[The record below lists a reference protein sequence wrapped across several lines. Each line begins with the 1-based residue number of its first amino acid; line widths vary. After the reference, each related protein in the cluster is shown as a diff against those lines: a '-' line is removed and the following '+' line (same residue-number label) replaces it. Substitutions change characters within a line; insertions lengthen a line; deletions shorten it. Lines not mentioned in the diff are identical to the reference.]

1 MARDEQITVKL
12 VKDDA
17 SFKAMKDEADK
28 LKNSF
33 GSIKVGDVKGYA
45 ALAKAE
51 KDLATAALNRAKADK
66 ISADSAIQKEK
77 ADRAAAQAAIAR
89 LKQEQQQAKTDLANA
104 KTKTQLAKT
113 ETELARAQEKRAKAN
128 AAASNAEIKATTS
141 VINLQARLQKE
152 YDKTSAA
159 KKKAEAADKKEAF
172 KGYLER
178 AKDAEKLANALAKM
192 GTEIGKV
199 NTSQAKSYSSM
210 SNYIRQI
217 DGLENATVKATGAI
231 RNAAGTFQT
240 YQVSTANAD
249 GTTQKFR
256 IAVDEATGQVYQLD
270 QGLVMTS
277 NGANSFASS
286 ISKAGKQLTSTL
298 KTLVGFYGVA
308 QSLRY
313 AFREMKSMSDE
324 MIVYQKITKAT
335 AEEMDRLRASSYDV
349 AKKYG
354 QTPTDFLSAAQEMAR
369 AGYKD
374 QSAAM
379 AELAIKT
386 KLVGDITAD
395 QASKFLLAV
404 DAGYKYGGSIEK
416 LSMVLDQANEIG
428 NNYATSID
436 KISEGMTLVASL
448 GAQANVSIEELMA
461 ALGTMTAATQRSG
474 SEMAR
479 ALRFIMLGVLG
490 DTTTEVEEGITVTAE
505 EVDSLTTALQ
515 HYAPAVVDAA
525 KASGKLINPMEAIG
539 ALAKAYK
546 EGLLGGEEDLFKI
559 AKELAGQRYY
569 NAFAAL
575 IANWDNMYEEMLEK
589 EKNAAG
595 SANNEI
601 EVLVQGWTQKLNK
614 LKAQWISMV
623 DASINEGVI
632 KWLIDAG
639 EKTLEWAGSL
649 GNLALM
655 IGGVTTAIKVLST
668 AMQRYNYLNGLA
680 QITGGTKVSYLS
692 QIGTAGKI
700 GIGIG
705 VAGALTGVA
714 LSFINSIKQAKEEAI
729 QAAVKAAQEQLGK
742 TEQEID
748 KYRSLFEI
756 SEKYK
761 KIYSDGIVTDEEKS
775 QLVSMQ
781 EQLNTLLGDQAKAID
796 LVNGKY
802 GDMQKAIDDALV
814 SQQNL
819 TKESLNRAL
828 AETYVAFAGIDLVPG
843 LHGSFGGNYSDTSFY
858 VRQQDKSPIP
868 FRNIENFNK
877 YFSYRKGG
885 NKGYQY
891 ANLTLTKP
899 DTIAGMLEMYQVV
912 LDMLDELDSI
922 DGYAEKYTD
931 NYQAILSLKT
941 QFDNAGLAVAYQ
953 LYKAWEETQTKT
965 EESTETTEDGADAS
979 KKAADAMDAEA
990 KSATKLAQAISNATN
1005 AKDKFDK
1012 AMESTKADAM
1022 NGYASAYS
1030 TLDTEIKEGRVNS
1043 TAFYAA
1049 ARMILGD
1056 ELFNLTGGT
1065 SMNVMS
1071 ALRNRGASGSIL
1083 EALDILNATYKDKNG
1098 NVVQGLG
1105 VYELLSKTKGIDQSQ
1120 LVTADGK
1127 LRIPDFTEA
1136 ELKEISKQWGGIA
1149 PDMLKAWFNALD
1161 QYDILGSMTED
1172 VKSAM
1177 EQKETSAADS
1187 LDAVATNGEAAAE
1200 ALDAVAEAA
1209 GKAAEGGAGET
1220 SAERI
1225 SRIFGG
1231 MTDQEFVDWYRAFDN
1246 DIRTKAKTHADVMSE
1261 YGLSVE
1267 DFQPLF
1273 NMFYEAE
1280 QRLKEAAGSANK
1292 QSNGATTYAVYDD
1305 DEEDVSFEDGI
1316 IPIKADTSEAEKNVK
1331 EFISEIPSEVPVAI
1345 RTYTTGSAVTRSD
1358 YTHTSGG
1365 NAVTSWLG
1373 GLFSPLHMY
1382 ASGTQGHPGGPAL
1395 LNDGNGPELVVDR
1408 GRAFIAGGGRPTVM
1422 NLHRGAKVFSA
1433 GKTSA
1438 LLGRSSIPAYAE
1450 GTPNSE
1456 SASGGVAGFIAGIL
1470 DMMGYTR
1477 EKPEGSNT
1485 GSTSSSGGN
1494 SGPKVDK
1501 ESYTKLQTL
1510 MNYILN
1516 RLNTALEEQTAIID
1530 KQIAALQKEREIQ
1543 EEQDKLEELQK
1554 NLSDAMNERTV
1565 RYLGDDGKWHWMADA
1580 NKVQKAQ
1587 EELDKYKEELEYN
1600 AKIDALEQQKTDL
1613 QDQLSE
1619 ITKVWQEIQDAVE
1632 TPTGDINELLAA
1644 VLKNGTA
1651 PQKKAAEYIQNL
1663 LIGKLL
1669 NGGIYS
1675 GNYDEALTAI
1685 QAANNGSPFMPTE
1698 LSYTLASL
1706 IAQTGAHESV
1716 GDVTESL
1723 MQTANGVAVG
1733 GTSSRNVY
1741 GSPQTF
1747 YNYYI
1752 NGLELGSDQ
1761 ANRPLSDI
1769 LQDLTVYTN
1778 ATVH

>member
-1 MARDEQITVKL
+1 MPREEQISVKL
-12 VKDDA
+12 VKSGDYQGMYQ
-17 SFKAMKDEADK
+17 KLQMEAEA
-28 LKNSF
+28 LKKSF
-33 GSIKVGDVKGYA
+33 GSIQIGNISKSLKEQASA
-45 ALAKAE
+45 A
-51 KDLATAALNRAKADK
+51 
-66 ISADSAIQKEK
+66 KE
-77 ADRAAAQAAIAR
+77 A
-89 LKQEQQQAKTDLANA
+89 
-104 KTKTQLAKT
+104 
-113 ETELARAQEKRAKAN
+113 ARAVTEQAKAN
-128 AAASNAEIKATTS
+128 KEAANSEIAKQKAQQASIDTTTKQIKA
-141 VINLQARLQKE
+141 QKE
-152 YDKTSAA
+152 AANAVAAEQKAAKNTIQTKSAA
-159 KKKAEAADKKEAF
+159 LRLAQKEAAV
-172 KGYLER
+172 LEKSAR
-178 AKDAEKLANALAKM
+178 VYRQLGD
-192 GTEIGKV
+192 EIGKV
-199 NTSQAKSYSSM
+199 NRTQAKSYTDM
-210 SNYIRQI
+210 SNYIRQLS
-217 DGLENATVKATGAI
+217 GFENATVKATGVI
-231 RNAAGTFQT
+231 RNSAGTFQT
-240 YQVSTANAD
+240 YTASIQNAD
-249 GTTQKFR
+249 GTMQQFKFS
-256 IAVDEATGQVYQLD
+256 VNDTDGQVYKLD
-270 QGLVMTS
+270 QGLRMAS
-277 NGANSFASS
+277 GGAESFTSS
-286 ISKAGKQLTSTL
+286 ISRAGKQLTSTL

-313 AFREMKSMSDE
+313 AFKEMKSMSDE

-335 AEEMDRLRASSYDV
+335 ADEMDRLRASSYDV

-428 NNYATSID
+428 NNWATSID

-505 EVDSLTTALQ
+505 EVDSLATALQ

-575 IANWDNMYEEMLEK
+575 IANWDDMYLEMLDK
-589 EKNAAG
+589 EREAAG
-595 SANNEI
+595 SADAEI
-601 EVLVQGWTQKLNK
+601 NVLMGGWTQKLNV
-614 LKAQWISMV
+614 LKTTWTELVNKSVQ
-623 DASINEGVI
+623 EGFI
-632 KWLIDAG
+632 KDLIDGA
-639 EKTLEWAGSL
+639 TAALEFS
-649 GNLALM
+649 GNLTNL
-655 IGGVTTAIKVLST
+655 GLTAIGTVTAFKALST
-668 AMQRYNYLNGLA
+668 AIQRYT
-680 QITGGTKVSYLS
+680 QINAAAKALGGTGISFGSAL
-692 QIGTAGKI
+692 GTAGKWGLGL
-700 GIGIG
+700 GI
-705 VAGALTGVA
+705 AGALAGVA
-714 LSFINSIKQAKEEAI
+714 LSVISSIKQAKEEAI
-729 QAAVKAAQEQLGK
+729 QAAMKAAQEQLGK

-781 EQLNTLLGDQAKAID
+781 EQLNTLLGKQAEAID

-802 GDMQKAIDDALV
+802 EDMKTAIDNAV
-814 SQQNL
+814 ISQLELTEAEINAAKSKTFTAYNGIAKSTSVTLPYDYYTSYLQNIPGF
-819 TKESLNRAL
+819 N
-828 AETYVAFAGIDLVPG
+828 TYVSDLPYDPVN
-843 LHGSFGGNYSDTSFY
+843 GNFVFTRPDSYSGM
-858 VRQQDKSPIP
+858 I
-868 FRNIENFNK
+868 
-877 YFSYRKGG
+877 
-885 NKGYQY
+885 QY
-891 ANLTLTKP
+891 AKLISEMMEILNSKGIYGGLEAGQYNAIQGIYTSLQEAGVYTLIEMI
-899 DTIAGMLEMYQVV
+899 DAYNEYIA
-912 LDMLDELDSI
+912 
-922 DGYAEKYTD
+922 AR
-931 NYQAILSLKT
+931 
-941 QFDNAGLAVAYQ
+941 
-953 LYKAWEETQTKT
+953 EEAAK
-965 EESTETTEDGADAS
+965 TTEDGADAS
-979 KKAADAMDAEA
+979 KKSADAMDAEA
-990 KSATKLAQAISNATN
+990 KAATKLAQAIHDATN
-1005 AKDKFDK
+1005 AKEKFDE
-1012 AMESTKADAM
+1012 AMKSTKADAM
-1022 NGYASAYS
+1022 NSYASAYS

-1049 ARMILGD
+1049 ARMLLG
-1056 ELFNLTGGT
+1056 EEAFKATGGT
-1065 SMNVMS
+1065 SQGVMQ
-1071 ALRNRGASGSIL
+1071 ALQSRGASGSL
-1083 EALDILNATYKDKNG
+1083 LDAWEILNKTFVDKAG
-1098 NVVQGLG
+1098 NEIQGYGL
-1105 VYELLSKTKGIDQSQ
+1105 YSLLTQTKGIDQSKLLTDKGEVKIQ
-1120 LVTADGK
+1120 LTAEDW
-1127 LRIPDFTEA
+1127 A
-1136 ELKEISKQWGGIA
+1136 NVSKQWGGIDLA
-1149 PDMLKAWFNALD
+1149 TLMYYANALD
-1161 QYDILGSMTED
+1161 QYDRTGAATED
-1172 VKSAM
+1172 VQKALGEKEESAAGSLDTLT
-1177 EQKETSAADS
+1177 TSADAAAAALDS
-1187 LDAVATNGEAAAE
+1187 VAKAANDDSGEGGPEGEGGTAAAE
-1200 ALDAVAEAA
+1200 QVAEEIKSGYAAAAEQAAEEIKSDYATAAEQVAEEIKSDYATASEQVAAEIKGYYAAASEQAAAEIKEYYAAAVEQAVAEIKGYYAA
-1209 GKAAEGGAGET
+1209 AYEKAGVSATEQDDAE
-1220 SAERI
+1220 
-1225 SRIFGG
+1225 
-1231 MTDQEFVDWYRAFDN
+1231 
-1246 DIRTKAKTHADVMSE
+1246 
-1261 YGLSVE
+1261 
-1267 DFQPLF
+1267 
-1273 NMFYEAE
+1273 
-1280 QRLKEAAGSANK
+1280 
-1292 QSNGATTYAVYDD
+1292 
-1305 DEEDVSFEDGI
+1305 
-1316 IPIKADTSEAEKNVK
+1316 IKIEADTEEAEKGVK
-1331 EFISEIPSEVPVAI
+1331 DFLGKIPSQIDIGI
-1345 RTYTTGSAVTRSD
+1345 RTYTTGDAVTRSD

-1373 GLFSPLHMY
+1373 GLFSPLHAY

-1450 GTPNSE
+1450 GTGV
-1456 SASGGVAGFIAGIL
+1456 SATSSVWDLLTSLFAG
-1470 DMMGYTR
+1470 DVK
-1477 EKPEGSNT
+1477 EKPKDDTSST

-1613 QDQLSE
+1613 QDQLNE

-1644 VLKNGTA
+1644 VLKNGTD

>member
-1 MARDEQITVKL
+1 MAREEQISVKL
-12 VKDDA
+12 VKDQA
-17 SFKAMKDEADK
+17 SFDAMKEEANK
-28 LKNSF
+28 LKNLF
-33 GSIKVGDVKGYA
+33 GSIKIGNI
-45 ALAKAE
+45 AKAE
-51 KDLATAALNRAKADK
+51 KEN
-66 ISADSAIQKEK
+66 
-77 ADRAAAQAAIAR
+77 AAA
-89 LKQEQQQAKTDLANA
+89 AKEA
-104 KTKTQLAKT
+104 
-113 ETELARAQEKRAKAN
+113 ARAVTEQAKAN
-128 AAASNAEIKATTS
+128 KEAANSEIAKQKAQQASIDTTTKQIKAQKEAANAVAAEQKAAKNTIQTKSAALRLAQQEAAALEKS
-141 VINLQARLQKE
+141 ARVYRQLG
-152 YDKTSAA
+152 D
-159 KKKAEAADKKEAF
+159 
-172 KGYLER
+172 
-178 AKDAEKLANALAKM
+178 
-192 GTEIGKV
+192 EIGKV
-199 NTSQAKSYSSM
+199 NRTQAKSYTDM
-210 SNYIRQI
+210 SNYIRQLS
-217 DGLENATVKATGAI
+217 GFENATVKATGVI
-231 RNAAGTFQT
+231 RNSAGTFQT
-240 YQVSTANAD
+240 YTASIQNAD
-249 GTTQKFR
+249 GTMQQFKFS
-256 IAVDEATGQVYQLD
+256 VNDTDGQVYKLD
-270 QGLVMTS
+270 QGLRMAS
-277 NGANSFASS
+277 GGAESFTSS

-313 AFREMKSMSDE
+313 AFKEMKSMSDE

-335 AEEMDRLRASSYDV
+335 ADEMDRLRAASYDV

-369 AGYKD
+369 AGYKER
-374 QSAAM
+374 SADM

-623 DASINEGVI
+623 DASINEGAI

-655 IGGVTTAIKVLST
+655 IGGVTTAIKVLSA

-680 QITGGTKVSYLS
+680 QVTGGTKVSYLS

-700 GIGIG
+700 GLGIGI
-705 VAGALTGVA
+705 AGALTGVA
-714 LSFINSIKQAKEEAI
+714 LSVISSIKQAKEEAI

-814 SQQNL
+814 AQQNL

-965 EESTETTEDGADAS
+965 EESTKTTEDGADAS

-990 KSATKLAQAISNATN
+990 KAAVKLAQAISDATN
-1005 AKDKFDK
+1005 AKNKFDD
-1012 AMESTKADAM
+1012 AMKSTKADAM
-1022 NGYASAYS
+1022 NSYASAYS
-1030 TLDTEIKEGRVNS
+1030 TLATEIKEGRVNS
-1043 TAFYAA
+1043 TAYYAA
-1049 ARMILGD
+1049 ARMLLGD
-1056 ELFNLTGGT
+1056 EAFAATGGT
-1065 SMNVMS
+1065 SQGVMQ
-1071 ALRNRGASGSIL
+1071 ALQSRGASGSL
-1083 EALDILNATYKDKNG
+1083 LDAWEILNKTFVDKAG
-1098 NVVQGLG
+1098 NEIQGYGL
-1105 VYELLSKTKGIDQSQ
+1105 YSLLTQTKGIDQSKLLTEKGEVKIQ
-1120 LVTADGK
+1120 LTAEDW
-1127 LRIPDFTEA
+1127 A
-1136 ELKEISKQWGGIA
+1136 NVSKQWGGIDLA
-1149 PDMLKAWFNALD
+1149 TLMYYANALD
-1161 QYDILGSMTED
+1161 QYDRTGAATED
-1172 VKSAM
+1172 V
-1177 EQKETSAADS
+1177 QKALGEKE
-1187 LDAVATNGEAAAE
+1187 EAAAGSLDTLTTSADAAAA
-1200 ALDAVAEAA
+1200 ALDSVA
-1209 GKAAEGGAGET
+1209 KAATET
-1220 SAERI
+1220 PDEKLARV
-1225 SRIFGG
+1225 FGF
-1231 MTDQEFVDWYRAFDN
+1231 TNDQEIVNAYALFRSIVSEGVEKGERDTVQYAADQFGISIDEVRRFAEIAF
-1246 DIRTKAKTHADVMSE
+1246 
-1261 YGLSVE
+1261 
-1267 DFQPLF
+1267 
-1273 NMFYEAE
+1273 EAG
-1280 QRLKEAAGSANK
+1280 QRIKEASEVTK

-1450 GTPNSE
+1450 GT
-1456 SASGGVAGFIAGIL
+1456 GGSTTSSVWDLLTSLFAG
-1470 DMMGYTR
+1470 DVK
-1477 EKPEGSNT
+1477 EKPKDDTSST
-1485 GSTSSSGGN
+1485 SSTSSSGGN

-1613 QDQLSE
+1613 QDQLNE

-1644 VLKNGTA
+1644 VLKNGTD

-1733 GTSSRNVY
+1733 GASSRNVY